1 MVDDDG
7 VIPLSV
13 GSNVITIEVTAED
26 DSTTG
31 TYTVTVTRFLSSDAT
46 LRELTL
52 SDVSLSFDR
61 AKTAYTASAS
71 NNVTQTTVTPTLNH
85 SSASYEIELGG
96 VVDDDGLIPLAVGI
110 NVITVEVT
118 AENGTTT
125 QTYSVTVKRKVV
137 TGQFS
142 TDDPPVNFRVTGFSD
157 TTAGVAWEVPRDRGI
172 TKYVLERFDHDGDA
186 YGSTASWTIDDTT
199 NGGAGHGWANIN
211 LESDTLY
218 KYVLKLYDGLDTVVI
233 EASVTVRTSTTNGP
247 TLSNDATLSA
257 LSLSGVNIGAF
268 TSGDTYY
275 TASVGDSVTE
285 TTVSATTNHSEASYE
300 VKLGGVVDDDGV
312 IPLRVGSNA
321 ITVSVTAEDGVTTK
335 IYTINVTREGEFST
349 DATLS
354 ALSLSSID
362 FGTFRFGHQGLHR
375 PCVRSVR
382 NHGVRHDEPLRGEL
396 RDQARRSG
404 RR

>member
-1 MVDDDG
+1 MTSEADTRQL
-7 VIPLSV
+7 PLKVVMSALLAILMIV
-13 GSNVITIEVTAED
+13 AVPMLLLLFGPASAQ
-26 DSTTG
+26 G
-31 TYTVTVTRFLSSDAT
+31 
-46 LRELTL
+46 
-52 SDVSLSFDR
+52 DVSGLVPR
-61 AKTAYTASAS
+61 TG
-71 NNVTQTTVTPTLNH
+71 
-85 SSASYEIELGG
+85 EL
-96 VVDDDGLIPLAVGI
+96 
-110 NVITVEVT
+110 
-118 AENGTTT
+118 
-125 QTYSVTVKRKVV
+125 
-137 TGQFS
+137 S

-218 KYVLKLYDGLDTVVI
+218 KYVLMLYDGLDTVVI

-275 TASVGDSVTE
+275 TATVGDSVME

-362 FGTFRFGHQGLHR
+362 FGTFSFGHQGLHR